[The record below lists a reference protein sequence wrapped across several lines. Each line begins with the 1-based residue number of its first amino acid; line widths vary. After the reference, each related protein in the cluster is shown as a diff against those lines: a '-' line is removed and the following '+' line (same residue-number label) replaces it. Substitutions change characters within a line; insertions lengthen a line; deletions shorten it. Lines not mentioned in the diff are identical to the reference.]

1 MMLFMSTTFYI
12 LISHLI
18 IHRKTRRA
26 SSCTFLKASVTV
38 ESALTIPIFFLA
50 IVSMLY
56 MMEVMTIRTN
66 MKSALD
72 CAAGSIRSESYTGIM
87 FPSSKLEKDIV
98 SAIGEERLNRSILVG
113 GSHGV
118 ECTSSIL
125 SSISGIHSLKV
136 KYQVKL
142 PFPVFHSRPVPMEE
156 SICVKGWV
164 GYSGKGFANQSK
176 TVYVTE
182 NGSVYH
188 LDYNCTYLHPK
199 IRAVNYGTIPD
210 LRNEDG
216 GKYYPCEHCA
226 KHETGGT
233 VFITE
238 FGTRYHT
245 SLTCSDVKRTIY
257 SIPIEEAVGKGV
269 CSKCGK

>member
-1 MMLFMSTTFYI
+1 MMLIMSTTFYI

-26 SSCTFLKASVTV
+26 SSCTFLKASVTI

-56 MMEVMTIRTN
+56 MMEVMAIRTN

-72 CAAGSIRSESYTGIM
+72 CAAGPVRSEAYTGKM
-87 FPSSKLEKDIV
+87 FSSSRIERDIV
-98 SAIGEERLNRSILVG
+98 SAIGEERLDHSILVG
-113 GSHGV
+113 GSKGI
-118 ECTSSIL
+118 ECTSSAL
-125 SSISGIHSLKV
+125 SSVTGIYRVKV
-136 KYQVKL
+136 KYKVEL
-142 PFPVFHSRPVPMEE
+142 PFPVFHPKPVPMEE

-164 GYSGKGFANQSK
+164 GYSGTGFSNSSK

-182 NGSVYH
+182 NGAVYH
-188 LDYNCTYLHPK
+188 LDYHCSYLHPK
-199 IRAVNYGTIPD
+199 IKAVQYKKLSNM
-210 LRNEDG
+210 RNMDG
-216 GKYYPCEHCA
+216 GKYYPCEHCM
-226 KHETGGT
+226 KQGKGET

-238 FGTRYHT
+238 YGNRYHS
-245 SLTCSDVKRTIY
+245 SLKCSGLKRTIY
-257 SIPIEEAVGKGV
+257 SIPIEEAVGKGI